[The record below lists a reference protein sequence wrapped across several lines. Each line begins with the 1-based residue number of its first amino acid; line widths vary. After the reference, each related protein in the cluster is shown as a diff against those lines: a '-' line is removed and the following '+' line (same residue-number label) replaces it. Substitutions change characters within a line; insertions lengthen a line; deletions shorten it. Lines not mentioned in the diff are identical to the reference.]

1 MTGNFLK
8 MEDTIKHAKA
18 FVMSLE
24 FNFKT
29 IPQIESRISY
39 SNTCRIMLDFSHLL
53 HSDTSPSFIHILW
66 KRIEIFVAFKNVS
79 YRKTQRNHHFQEF
92 QRILDILL
100 HNSLDDIKAVYFL
113 PP

>member
-1 MTGNFLK
+1 
-8 MEDTIKHAKA
+8 MEDMIKHAKA

-29 IPQIESRISY
+29 IPQTETKISY

-53 HSDTSPSFIHILW
+53 HLDTSFSFISILW

-79 YRKTQRNHHFQEF
+79 YR
-92 QRILDILL
+92 
-100 HNSLDDIKAVYFL
+100 
-113 PP
+113 